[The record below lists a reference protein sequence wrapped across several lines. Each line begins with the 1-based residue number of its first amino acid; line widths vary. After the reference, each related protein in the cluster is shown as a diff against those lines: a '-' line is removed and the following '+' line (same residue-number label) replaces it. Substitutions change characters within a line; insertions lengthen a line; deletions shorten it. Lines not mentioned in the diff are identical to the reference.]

1 MEISLP
7 FFTEQPYLQPPAGW
21 LGWLVWFV
29 WLFGLLLIANRLR
42 FVQTP
47 RTRRTWQILVGLLLA
62 GLVAS
67 IFVGYRLPAW
77 SALPLP
83 STPVDP
89 RGSMLMFFA
98 ALPWLLAGFVLGPLP
113 AAGVG
118 LLSGLLISLWDTHHP
133 FLMLETATLALLSS
147 FFMRQRY
154 RTTIFAMLREPI
166 VAIMVG
172 SLVYPVL
179 FFVGTLTLPAG
190 TLVTRLDYTLSNL
203 PSAWLA
209 MVGQMLIAAL
219 CIQAALLAGALKREV
234 LGTLQPSPMES
245 SLEARFFA
253 SITPL
258 LLALISALMIGNWIV
273 AGRAAE
279 DMLQERMRNSSR
291 LAAESLP
298 FFLEAGQQLISQLA
312 TNPELNAE
320 NPNLAKILE
329 RNLRTVPYFTQL
341 FFFDVQGLPIAGYPR
356 SDYMQ
361 AGMPIEE
368 RLGIELALN
377 GVLIQ
382 AYAIPPEPDGLAAQ
396 VSFIASVMDENAQV
410 RGVLVGRSDLLSNPF
425 TQPILSSLRSVDELG
440 GQGFLVD
447 ENGIVLYHP
456 SSSLVMTRYSG
467 KPLANEESF
476 SIQTAPDGTRQLVY
490 YTPAIG
496 RPWGIVLWVPAQ
508 RSQQIALE
516 IAVPLLAMTL
526 LLSLMVFVV
535 LRFSLR
541 IVTASLHNLT
551 VETGRI
557 ASGNLDHALDV
568 DGADEVAQLR
578 RSFEQMRIS
587 LRDRL
592 DELNRLLVVSQGVA
606 SSLEIESAV
615 EPILQAA
622 LVYGAGMARIALLP
636 SMMPEQKPEFG
647 APPMRYGAGAS
658 ANLYAYLDEQILPL
672 AREQEQVVLSNVARA
687 RLLKSAVGQARPQS
701 LIAIALRYENDYY
714 GILWVA
720 YDQPHQF
727 GDEEI
732 RFLTTLAGQAA
743 LAVSNARL
751 FLTAE
756 IGRQRLAA
764 ILASTPDP
772 VLVTDDKNHL
782 LLANPVSWQVFGLDG
797 ENSHDQPIEKVITHP
812 NLLEILR
819 SNVQERQTI
828 EVVLN
833 DGRTYLATA
842 SSIDMRERRVG
853 RVCILRDVTYFKE
866 IDALK
871 SEFVATVSH
880 DLRSPL
886 TLIRGY
892 ATMLQMV
899 GELNEQQDGYIRK
912 IVTGIENMSRLVN
925 NLLDLGRIEAGVGLQ
940 LDLIVF
946 QDIVE
951 QVTGAL
957 QLQAAQK
964 QIELVVEVPEQA
976 SIPLIEADHA
986 LIQQAVH
993 NLVENAI
1000 KYTENGGKVTVRYGL
1015 RESNLLFMVRDT
1027 GIGIAPADQT
1037 RLFEK
1042 FYRVARR
1049 GMIQQRGTGLGL
1061 AIVKSIAER
1070 HGGRVWVESQL
1081 GKGSSFYLLIPLRQ
1095 TSSEQ
1100 NQSGASFLKN
1110 C

>member
-7 FFTEQPYLQPPAGW
+7 FFTEQPYLQPPASWFGW
-21 LGWLVWFV
+21 FIWFV
-29 WLFGLLLIANRLR
+29 WLLSLLLIVNRLR
-42 FVQTP
+42 FVQTHW
-47 RTRRTWQILVGLLLA
+47 TRRTWQVFA
-62 GLVAS
+62 GLILATSIAS
-67 IFVGYRLPAW
+67 VFLGYRLPAW

-89 RGSMLMFFA
+89 RGALLILFA
-98 ALPWLLAGFVLGPLP
+98 ALPWLLAGFLLGPLP
-113 AAGVG
+113 AAGIG
-118 LLSGLLISLWDTHHP
+118 FISGLLISLWDTHHP
-133 FLMLETATLALLSS
+133 FLMLETATLAVLSS

-154 RTTIFAMLREPI
+154 RTTLFALLRQPI
-166 VAIMVG
+166 VAILIS
-172 SLVYPVL
+172 SLAYPVL

-190 TLVTRLDYTLSNL
+190 TLVTRLDYALSNL

-209 MVGQMLIAAL
+209 MSGQMLIAAL
-219 CIQAALLAGALKREV
+219 CMESALLMGVLKREV
-234 LGTLQPSPMES
+234 LGALQPSPMES

-258 LLALISALMIGNWIV
+258 LLALITALMIGNWVV

-298 FFLEAGQQLISQLA
+298 FFLESGQQLISQLS
-312 TNPELNAE
+312 TNPQLNAE
-320 NPNLAKILE
+320 NPDITKILE
-329 RNLRTVPYFTQL
+329 QNLRTVPYFTQL
-341 FFFDVQGLPIAGYPR
+341 FFFDAQGLPVAGYPL

-396 VSFIASVMDENAQV
+396 VSFIASVIDENAQV

-425 TQPILSSLRSVDELG
+425 TQPILSSLRSVNELG
-440 GQGFLVD
+440 GQGFLID

-456 SSSLVMTRYSG
+456 SSALVMTRYSG
-467 KPLANEESF
+467 KPLANDEAF

-490 YTPAIG
+490 YTPTVG

-516 IAVPLLAMTL
+516 IAAPLLAMTL
-526 LLSLMVFVV
+526 LLSLMVFIV

-551 VETGRI
+551 TETGRI

-606 SSLEIESAV
+606 STLEIESAV

-658 ANLYAYLDEQILPL
+658 AMLYAYMDEQILPL
-672 AREQEQVVLSNVARA
+672 AREQEQVVLSNVVRA
-687 RLLKSAVGQARPQS
+687 RLLKSTVGQARPQS

-727 GDEEI
+727 GDEEV

-782 LLANPVSWQVFGLDG
+782 LLANPASWQVFGLDG
-797 ENSHDQPIEKVITHP
+797 ENSHDQPIENVITHP

-871 SEFVATVSH
+871 SEFVSTVSH

-957 QLQAAQK
+957 QLQATQK
-964 QIELVVEVPEQA
+964 QIELIVEAPEQV

-1000 KYTENGGKVTVRYGL
+1000 KYTENGGKVMVRYGL

-1081 GKGSSFYLLIPLRQ
+1081 GKGSGFYLLIPLRQ
-1095 TSSEQ
+1095 ARPDEDKEQ
-1100 NQSGASFLKN
+1100 SSFLKN
-1110 C
+1110 R